1 MHGIQGT
8 WASPWLDVDLI
19 SMKSPSSLVTS
30 AASIDV
36 AADGILWDRYHADA
50 GVEAWQCAKRTP
62 TLAVLGGASVIK
74 VQTLGAPAV
83 AQSPQAA
90 GALLL
95 ALRTGRIWIA
105 TLDSNRNRL

>member
-62 TLAVLGGASVIK
+62 TLAVLAVVARAAVSVS
-74 VQTLGAPAV
+74 
-83 AQSPQAA
+83 QSP
-90 GALLL
+90 
-95 ALRTGRIWIA
+95 
-105 TLDSNRNRL
+105 